1 MRLFIRIML
10 LVLPLQ
16 MSAQTRMVFTPQW
29 TAQSQFAGYYVAL
42 EKGFYKSAGLDVD
55 IVHPSASLPAINRI
69 KDGTSDIV
77 SMQLLHA
84 MSEVDNG
91 LELVNVLQT
100 SQRSGLQIISKD
112 KNIRTFG
119 DLRGKRVGI
128 WKSGYAE
135 LARLP
140 DNDMD
145 LEIEWIPFIQ
155 NINLFLSGAIDA
167 TLAMSYSEA
176 LKIRAAGFEDV
187 SVIPFTG
194 TVYDFPDDG
203 IYVTKEY
210 YKKNKEK
217 VDAFVE
223 ASIRGWMWA
232 RDNIEETVDIVLEYT
247 RKENIATS
255 YIMQKWMLE
264 EVLRL
269 QCPIGS
275 DIPMF
280 RLEKDVFE
288 RLDSVAL
295 KNGLLNSSV
304 NYNMIKG
311 VVK

>member
-42 EKGFYKSAGLDVD
+42 EKGFYKGAGLDVE

-84 MSEVDNG
+84 MSEMDNG

-112 KNIRTFG
+112 KNIRTFE

-128 WKSGYAE
+128 WKAGYAE

-223 ASIRGWMWA
+223 ASIHGWMWA

-247 RKENIATS
+247 RKENVATS

-275 DIPMF
+275 DIPKF

-304 NYNMIKG
+304 NYNVIKG